1 MSYPVEKHATGAT
14 DSSSVTFE
22 RQFLQS
28 GNMQGRTLDTL
39 EQSLNEIYIF
49 DAQSLRFEY
58 VNPVAQ
64 RNLGYSLAAL
74 QLMTPLDLKLGY
86 NETSFRARLQ
96 RLLSGEN
103 ELDIFEA
110 WLSRADGTQ
119 YAVEFHLQLF
129 IHPADCRAFLAIGRD
144 ITSQHG
150 AEITLRER
158 EKWFHTMVNS
168 IPQLAWIANSDG
180 SRTWYN
186 QRWYDYTGATW
197 EEMEGWGWQKQ
208 HDPALLPQ
216 VIKSWNSAI
225 AAEQVFD
232 MEFPLRGADGQY
244 RVFLTRAEPLRN
256 SEGHIVKWLGTNT
269 DVHDQ
274 RLSEQARRETEKQLQ
289 VVMEN
294 MTEGLVVSDF
304 SRKLLHWNRA
314 ALEMHD
320 VTSADEALR
329 DLGSFASMYELS
341 TLDGAVLPAKLW
353 PLIRVLQ
360 GEQLQDLE
368 LRLRRV
374 DRDWVRV
381 LSYSG
386 AISHYGDGKGLAFL
400 TIKDITERKQA
411 EEALREAKINL
422 EYKVN
427 ERTAQLVAKS
437 KELENFCYSVS
448 HDLRA
453 PLRGID
459 GYSRLLLES
468 YHERL
473 DEEGRTFLK
482 NVRAATKHMTDLIED
497 LLAYSKLERRTP
509 SSTSVRLSTFI
520 SNLLGQFQDLV
531 GNVLLTVKVDDFHV
545 SADPDALAI
554 ALRNLIDNA
563 LKFCRHVS
571 QPSIEISARA
581 GDGNCIIS
589 VRDNGIGFDMR
600 FYDKIFEIFQR
611 LHRVEEYPGT
621 GIGLAMVHK
630 AMERMG
636 GRVWAESQLGEG
648 AVFFLQLPLSSQAGE
663 TVPQAD
669 PGLV

>member
-1 MSYPVEKHATGAT
+1 
-14 DSSSVTFE
+14 
-22 RQFLQS
+22 
-28 GNMQGRTLDTL
+28 
-39 EQSLNEIYIF
+39 
-49 DAQSLRFEY
+49 
-58 VNPVAQ
+58 
-64 RNLGYSLAAL
+64 
-74 QLMTPLDLKLGY
+74 MTPLDLEPAY
-86 NETSFRARLQ
+86 NETSYRGMLKP
-96 RLLSGEN
+96 LLCGEK
-103 ELDIFEA
+103 DVVIFEA
-110 WLSRADGTQ
+110 SLSRADGTR
-119 YAVEFHLQLF
+119 YPVEFHLQLF
-129 IHPADCRAFLAIGRD
+129 TQQGGNTAFLAIGRD
-144 ITSQHG
+144 ITTRQR
-150 AEITLRER
+150 AEIALRER
-158 EKWFHTMVNS
+158 EEWFHTMVNT
-168 IPQLAWIANSDG
+168 IPQLAWIANPDG

-186 QRWYDYTGATW
+186 QRWYDYSGATR
-197 EEMEGWGWQKQ
+197 EEMEGWGWQKL
-208 HDPALLPQ
+208 HDPLLLPQ
-216 VIKSWNSAI
+216 VMKNWNIAI

-232 MEFPLRGADGQY
+232 MEFPLRGADGQF
-244 RVFLTRAEPLRN
+244 RIFLTRAEPLRN

-274 RLSEQARRETEKQLQ
+274 RLAEQARRETENQLQ

-314 ALEMHD
+314 ALKMHD
-320 VTSADEALR
+320 VASADEALR
-329 DLGSFASMYELS
+329 DLDSFASMYELS

-411 EEALREAKINL
+411 EEALRDAKINL

-509 SSTSVRLSTFI
+509 SSTSIRLSTFI

-545 SADPDALAI
+545 NADPDALAI

-563 LKFCRHVS
+563 LKFSRHAS
-571 QPSIEISARA
+571 QPAIEISAQA
-581 GDGNCIIS
+581 GNGNCIIS

-611 LHRVEEYPGT
+611 LHRIEEYPGT

-636 GRVWAESQLGEG
+636 GRVWAESQLGNG
-648 AVFFLQLPLSSQAGE
+648 AIFFLQLPLSCRAGD

>member
-1 MSYPVEKHATGAT
+1 
-14 DSSSVTFE
+14 
-22 RQFLQS
+22 
-28 GNMQGRTLDTL
+28 
-39 EQSLNEIYIF
+39 
-49 DAQSLRFEY
+49 
-58 VNPVAQ
+58 
-64 RNLGYSLAAL
+64 
-74 QLMTPLDLKLGY
+74 
-86 NETSFRARLQ
+86 
-96 RLLSGEN
+96 
-103 ELDIFEA
+103 
-110 WLSRADGTQ
+110 
-119 YAVEFHLQLF
+119 
-129 IHPADCRAFLAIGRD
+129 
-144 ITSQHG
+144 
-150 AEITLRER
+150 
-158 EKWFHTMVNS
+158 
-168 IPQLAWIANSDG
+168 
-180 SRTWYN
+180 
-186 QRWYDYTGATW
+186 
-197 EEMEGWGWQKQ
+197 
-208 HDPALLPQ
+208 
-216 VIKSWNSAI
+216 
-225 AAEQVFD
+225 
-232 MEFPLRGADGQY
+232 
-244 RVFLTRAEPLRN
+244 
-256 SEGHIVKWLGTNT
+256 
-269 DVHDQ
+269 
-274 RLSEQARRETEKQLQ
+274 
-289 VVMEN
+289 
-294 MTEGLVVSDF
+294 
-304 SRKLLHWNRA
+304 
-314 ALEMHD
+314 
-320 VTSADEALR
+320 
-329 DLGSFASMYELS
+329 MYELS

-473 DEEGRTFLK
+473 DEEGRSFLK

-509 SSTSVRLSTFI
+509 SSILLRLSTFI
-520 SNLLGQFQDLV
+520 SNLLGQFQNVV
-531 GNVLLTVKVDDFHV
+531 GNVRLTVRVDDFHV
-545 SADPDALAI
+545 NADPDALAI

-563 LKFCRHVS
+563 LKFSRHAAK
-571 QPSIEISARA
+571 PAIEILAEAR
-581 GDGNCIIS
+581 DGNCIIS

-621 GIGLAMVHK
+621 GIGLAMVQK

-636 GRVWAESQLGEG
+636 GRVWAESQLGAG
-648 AVFFLQLPLSSQAGE
+648 AVFFLQLPLLSRPEE
-663 TVPQAD
+663 TVSRTD
-669 PGLV
+669 

>member
-1 MSYPVEKHATGAT
+1 
-14 DSSSVTFE
+14 VTFE
-22 RQFLQS
+22 RQLLQS
-28 GNMQGRTLDTL
+28 GNTQGRSLDTL

-64 RNLGYSLAAL
+64 RNLGYSMAAL

-86 NETSFRARLQ
+86 DETSFRATLQ
-96 RLLSGEN
+96 RLLSGEK
-103 ELDIFEA
+103 ELDIFEVR
-110 WLSRADGTQ
+110 LSRADGTQ

-129 IHPADCRAFLAIGRD
+129 THPADGPAFLAIGRD
-144 ITSQHG
+144 ITSGQR
-150 AEITLRER
+150 AEIVLRER
-158 EKWFHTMVNS
+158 EEWFHTMVNS

-244 RVFLTRAEPLRN
+244 RVFLTRAEPWRN
-256 SEGHIVKWLGTNT
+256 SEGHVVKWLGTNT

-274 RLSEQARRETEKQLQ
+274 RLAEQARRETEKQLQ

-314 ALEMHD
+314 ALKMHD
-320 VTSADEALR
+320 VTNADEALR
-329 DLGSFASMYELS
+329 DLDSFASMYELS

-353 PLIRVLQ
+353 PLIRVLH

-531 GNVLLTVKVDDFHV
+531 GNVLLTVKVDDFYV

-563 LKFCRHVS
+563 LKFCRHAS
-571 QPSIEISARA
+571 QPAIEISARA

-636 GRVWAESQLGEG
+636 GRVWAESQLGDG
-648 AVFFLQLPLSSQAGE
+648 AVFFLQLPLSSRVGE